1 MIFQLN
7 QKGISRLII
16 EKQKSAKIGD
26 DRTREKN
33 TIYTIIIIKIDIAT
47 HIDNEKIVLQDISLN
62 KKNFNCQ
69 SLFRVDKIFLLFF

>member
-7 QKGISRLII
+7 QNGISRLII

-47 HIDNEKIVLQDISLN
+47 HIDNEKIVLQDILLI

-69 SLFRVDKIFLLFF
+69 SLFRVAKIFLLFF